1 MKYEDLLNNLHKNK
15 DFSIYDSKYSQN
27 FFGDF
32 HIKLYYKNKIKLRIL
47 NDRDIIEI
55 LLIYHS
61 FLSRNTVPLE
71 FAVDF
76 LNNCTNKNKV
86 YTFSN
91 ISDAYLFLE
100 NSKAHLDEIAEKD
113 LLKNIS
119 KAYNSIK
126 ECFEPTEKE

>member
-1 MKYEDLLNNLHKNK
+1 MEYEDLLNNLHKNK
-15 DFSIYDSKYSQN
+15 DFCICENKYSPQ
-27 FFGDF
+27 FFGNF
-32 HIKLYYKNKIKLRIL
+32 NIKLYYKDKIKLRIL

-61 FLSRNTVPLE
+61 LFSLDTVPLG

-76 LNNCTNKNKV
+76 LKNTSNKNKT
-86 YTFSN
+86 YTFSS

-100 NSKAHLDEIAEKD
+100 SSIAYLDEITEKD

-119 KAYNSIK
+119 KAYNES
-126 ECFEPTEKE
+126 